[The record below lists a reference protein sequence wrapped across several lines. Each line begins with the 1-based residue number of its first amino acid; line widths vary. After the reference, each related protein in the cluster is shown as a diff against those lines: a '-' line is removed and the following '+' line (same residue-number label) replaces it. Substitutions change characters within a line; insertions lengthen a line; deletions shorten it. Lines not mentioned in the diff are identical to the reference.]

1 MFHVDRHRVYGHHGH
16 AAGSAHISL
25 DKAEKVIAREEA
37 TKAREK
43 KLSAKVLRAGLTVG
57 TTLAFAV
64 LEGYR
69 QEIGADGKITKPGIP
84 GIGFATADL
93 ITGVGLHLL
102 SFAGYVKSEKSEM
115 MVDAVA
121 NGALASFAAMWGTT
135 LGAELKK
142 KKAGASAPGGFLDEH
157 RAVVDSEAI
166 YASQFR

>member
-1 MFHVDRHRVYGHHGH
+1 MFHVDRHRVYGHHLGH
-16 AAGSAHISL
+16 TSGASSAERTL
-25 DKAEKVIAREEA
+25 EKQKE
-37 TKAREK
+37 EK
-43 KLSAKVLRAGLTVG
+43 KKISSKVMRAGLTVG

-69 QEIGADGKITKPGIP
+69 QEIGADGKITKTGIP

-102 SFAGYVKSEKSEM
+102 SFAGYVKSEKSEAM
-115 MVDAVA
+115 IDAVA

-142 KKAGASAPGGFLDEH
+142 KAAAKTRFNYNE
-157 RAVVDSEAI
+157 
-166 YASQFR
+166 F